1 MIPTMESNFKM
12 LLLNPVVQKE
22 KKYKYNKTKK
32 YVIAQVLFFKSRL
45 LLLSSALHLTVTNKE
60 DSEKR
65 ERVSD

>member
-22 KKYKYNKTKK
+22 KNTNTIKQKK
-32 YVIAQVLFFKSRL
+32 YVIAQVLFFKSRV